1 VIAAQQTA
9 GLIPILRRLY
19 AAKIDIAVGS
29 DADGGLTV
37 AISKKPRQ
45 LGAVRHFASKE
56 LYLASEWLER
66 TARDLY
72 QLEQISDAARRPTC
86 SPACVR
92 SIMDYSVSDTSDT
105 THLKL
110 ARRRVAEAEARVAAQ
125 RKRVRKLAATGH
137 GWPEAVNILLTFEK
151 VLSTMRTHLEFEE
164 RWHGDFLPAS

>member
-1 VIAAQQTA
+1 MFAVQQTP
-9 GLIPILRRLY
+9 GLIPTLRRLY
-19 AAKIDIAVGS
+19 AAKIDVAVGS

-37 AISKKPRQ
+37 GISKKPRQ

-56 LYLASEWLER
+56 LCLVSEWLER

-72 QLEQISDAARRPTC
+72 QLEPISDAAQQ
-86 SPACVR
+86 PACRPARVQ
-92 SIMDYSVSDTSDT
+92 SIIDCSTSDT

-125 RKRVRKLAATGH
+125 RKRVRKLAAAGH

-151 VLSTMRTHLEFEE
+151 VLSTMRTHLAFEE
-164 RWHGDFLPAS
+164 RWHGDFVLSS